1 MDANKEL
8 VTLLQ
13 RKGISCERLLNAMRL
28 TDRAEFVSE
37 DYQQQAYDDSALPIA
52 CGQTISQPY
61 VVAAMTQALAL
72 VPTDRVLEIGT
83 GSGYQTAILS
93 RLCQQVYTI
102 EVFSDLSEKASQCFS
117 RLGLNNIST
126 KVGDG
131 YYGWVEQA
139 PFDAIVLT
147 AAPKKVPDALFK
159 QLKEGGRLCAPI
171 GDEGEVQ
178 QLLLYRLTHGKL
190 TSEQLFAV
198 RFVPMIKH

>member
-13 RKGISCERLLNAMRL
+13 KRGISCERVLNAMQL
-28 TDRAEFVSE
+28 TDRAEFVPE

-72 VPTDRVLEIGT
+72 APTDKVLEIGT
-83 GSGYQTAILS
+83 GSGYQTAVLS
-93 RLCQQVYTI
+93 RLCQEVYTI
-102 EVFSDLSEKASQCFS
+102 EVFSELSELASQCFS
-117 RLGLNNIST
+117 RLGLNNIT
-126 KVGDG
+126 YKVGDG
-131 YYGWVEQA
+131 YCGWVEQA

-147 AAPKKVPDALFK
+147 AAPTRVPEVLFK
-159 QLKEGGRLCAPI
+159 QLKEGGRLCAPV
-171 GDEGEVQ
+171 GDEGETQ

-190 TSEQLFAV
+190 HQSNCLPCALCQ
-198 RFVPMIKH
+198 